1 MIEPDTRLEPRLADR
16 LSLLLALGFFATAIL
31 QGAIPVLAPGLTA
44 DEGLSSARVGLL
56 MSAFLLTYALG
67 QIPAGAIAARF
78 PGRVLAAGFAGMVL
92 GALLFALSSS
102 FGWYALARGLQGLG
116 AGTMIPAAGVLLVR
130 HVPLDRLGRAW
141 SIYGGASGVGY
152 LLLLLVLARIVEA
165 YGHRPFF
172 LVVAGIALGV
182 GILTFTSSQVRSGP
196 PAGSVRLTPRGL
208 VADLWTLMRSRK
220 VTLLGLANVG
230 GVSVSVGTLT
240 WTPSYLHD
248 DLGVSLGVA
257 AAVTAGFAAAQL
269 AGAPVVA
276 FLLTKVGYL
285 PLLAVV
291 FAAMAVSM
299 GLMPYLPGLISTLLV
314 VMLVGFLTMIAF
326 APSFALIPVVVEMRL
341 VGLAGGYLN
350 AFGFIGALF
359 GPWLFGMFIDRGW
372 GYGAG
377 YGMLAAFAV
386 GGLLAVLG
394 LQRALTVGSRPAG
407 AIQ

>member
-1 MIEPDTRLEPRLADR
+1 MIEPETRLAPRSADR
-16 LSLLLALGFFATAIL
+16 LSLLLALGFLATAIL

-92 GALLFALSSS
+92 GALLFAASSS
-102 FGWYALARGLQGLG
+102 FGWYAFARGLQGVG
-116 AGTMIPAAGVLLVR
+116 AGTMLPAAGVLLVR
-130 HVPLDRLGRAW
+130 HVPMDRLGRAW
-141 SIYGGASGVGY
+141 SIYGGAAGVGY

-165 YGHRPFF
+165 YGQRSFF
-172 LVVAGIALGV
+172 LVVAGIALAAGL
-182 GILTFTSSQVRSGP
+182 LTFTSPHVRSGP
-196 PAGSVRLTPRGL
+196 PPGSSRLTPRGL
-208 VADLWTLMRSRK
+208 AADLWTLMRSWN
-220 VTLLGLANVG
+220 VTLLGLVNVA

-257 AAVTAGFAAAQL
+257 AAVTAGFAAAQV

-276 FLLTKVGYL
+276 FLMTKVGYL

-291 FAAMAVSM
+291 FAGMTASMA
-299 GLMPYLPGLISTLLV
+299 LMPYLPGLISTLLV
-314 VMLVGFLTMIAF
+314 VALVGLLTGIAF
-326 APSFALIPVVVEMRL
+326 APSFALIPVLVEMRL

-350 AFGFIGALF
+350 AFGFVGALF
-359 GPWLFGMFIDRGW
+359 GPWLFGIFLDRGW

-377 YGMLAAFAV
+377 YGMLALFAV
-386 GGLLAVLG
+386 GGLLAIASLHRVL
-394 LQRALTVGSRPAG
+394 TTKSRPVG